1 MKLILKILQSIDNI
15 ITYLFSN
22 LSNEKKFIKNFFGKK
37 KITLVDVGANL
48 GGYTDFIIKNI
59 DTNEIHI
66 FEPSKRCFE
75 YLKKR
80 FYKKKI
86 NINNKALSNSNKIKT
101 FYENEVLSQSSLNN
115 KRNKFNSHLKNIGI
129 YKVECLTL
137 DKYFKNKKNIIDL
150 LKIDAEGEDLRVLEG
165 ATKLLVKKRIKLIKV
180 ELLNSF
186 NFKKNK
192 SNINDIIF
200 FLNKYN
206 YYIITIAKTKFVD
219 EKLLMMDVYFCS
231 K

>member
-1 MKLILKILQSIDNI
+1 M
-15 ITYLFSN
+15 
-22 LSNEKKFIKNFFGKK
+22 
-37 KITLVDVGANL
+37 
-48 GGYTDFIIKNI
+48 
-59 DTNEIHI
+59 
-66 FEPSKRCFE
+66 
-75 YLKKR
+75 
-80 FYKKKI
+80 
-86 NINNKALSNSNKIKT
+86 
-101 FYENEVLSQSSLNN
+101 
-115 KRNKFNSHLKNIGI
+115 
-129 YKVECLTL
+129 
-137 DKYFKNKKNIIDL
+137 
-150 LKIDAEGEDLRVLEG
+150 LEG